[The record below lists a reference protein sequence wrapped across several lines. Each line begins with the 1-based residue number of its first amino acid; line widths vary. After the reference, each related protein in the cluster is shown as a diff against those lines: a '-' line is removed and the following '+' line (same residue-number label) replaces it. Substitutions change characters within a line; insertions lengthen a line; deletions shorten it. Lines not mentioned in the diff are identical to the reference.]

1 MRQVPFLVVLLGVSC
16 SPTKLGAGWV
26 DGDWFGGSGGAKGA
40 VAALPRCGAPMATV
54 ALVEDPNVYASIPLR
69 SAFADSAVAA
79 ADAAVELLRGGVL
92 FGGSG

>member
-1 MRQVPFLVVLLGVSC
+1 
-16 SPTKLGAGWV
+16 
-26 DGDWFGGSGGAKGA
+26 
-40 VAALPRCGAPMATV
+40 MATV

-92 FGGSG
+92 FGGSGASEREQALAARREQQ